1 MVELEKEDNGEKNGF
16 DDNVVSLIMKTL
28 KVTLIIFIMNIMI
41 CGIEILDLNFFEW
54 DFPSYPKKIRKN

>member
-54 DFPSYPKKIRKN
+54 DFP